1 MCFHF
6 QENFERMSTVVAELK
21 RIIST
26 IQQGGGQKAIDR
38 HLSRGKL
45 LPRDRINRLLDPG

>member
-1 MCFHF
+1 M
-6 QENFERMSTVVAELK
+6 QENSERMSQIVTQLRDIVGN
-21 RIIST
+21 

-45 LPRDRINRLLDPG
+45 LPRDRINKLLDPG

>member
-1 MCFHF
+1 
-6 QENFERMSTVVAELK
+6 MSHLVSELQSIVGK
-21 RIIST
+21 

-45 LPRDRINRLLDPG
+45 LPRDRIAKLLDPG